1 MKNNFLI
8 DTYAQIKANQKG
20 KSRSYIRSLALDVL
34 SLKQDLLESKSILER
49 PRIQFLY
56 FHHIFK
62 DEAANFEKL
71 VSYLAKH
78 YTFIS
83 HTEAV
88 ERLLSDTIDK
98 PYISW
103 SSDDGIENNMIAAEI
118 LAKFGATCIFYINP
132 GTIGLNDYQEITEFC
147 KTRLEMPPVS
157 FLNWNQVAAL
167 QKQGHEIGNH
177 TYKHSRV
184 SNLSQAQFEEDF
196 IKADTVLV
204 QRCGPIKHFAYTY
217 GRFEDFTKEAFDFVH
232 KKGYH
237 SCSTAVRGCHINGN
251 GPLQKETVL
260 LRRDQIIADWKL
272 AHSKYFLLDS
282 AKNAD
287 FATNFLPKTYL

>member
-34 SLKQDLLESKSILER
+34 SLKQDLFESKSILER

-71 VSYLAKH
+71 VAYLSKQ

-83 HTEAV
+83 HSEAV
-88 ERLLSDTIDK
+88 ERLASDTIDK
-98 PYISW
+98 PYIAW
-103 SSDDGIENNMIAAEI
+103 SSDDGIENNMLAAKI
-118 LAKFGATCIFYINP
+118 LAKYGASCIFYINP
-132 GTIGLNDYQEITEFC
+132 ASIGLTNREEITEFC
-147 KTRLEMPPVS
+147 KSRLEMPPVA
-157 FLNWNQVAAL
+157 FLNWNQVALL
-167 QKQGHEIGNH
+167 QTQGHEIGNH
-177 TYKHSRV
+177 TYRHSKV
-184 SNLSQAQFEEDF
+184 SDLTQNQFEEDF
-196 IKADTVLV
+196 IKADDELV
-204 QRCGPIKHFAYTY
+204 RRCGRIKHFAYTY
-217 GRFEDFTKEAFDFVH
+217 GRYEDFTKEAFNFVYH
-232 KKGYH
+232 KGYE
-237 SCSTAVRGCHINGN
+237 SCATAVRGCHINGN
-251 GPLQKETVL
+251 GPLKKNTIL

-272 AHSKYFLLDS
+272 AHIEYFLMES
-282 AKNAD
+282 AKSAD